1 MYGNFYLLGNN
12 NYSKEYLMKL
22 NNKMIKITFEDRF
35 IDYCGNNLVYY
46 SVDIEKSS
54 KNYKNMLNFI
64 KYNYKNKNYKFYL
77 LSSKINKEIIK
88 YFELITLQTIT
99 DDNILKSYIS
109 KKNNYY
115 ELENMALNKYN
126 ILLPLIYENYN
137 KLNVINNLSLGD
149 TYDKYIYTENLW
161 CLNDVKK
168 FLCIIEPIY
177 DFDDKNNF
185 KNSLLNNK
193 NNIVNKNKNRIE
205 NMYNSLYLDMK

>member
-1 MYGNFYLLGNN
+1 
-12 NYSKEYLMKL
+12 MKL